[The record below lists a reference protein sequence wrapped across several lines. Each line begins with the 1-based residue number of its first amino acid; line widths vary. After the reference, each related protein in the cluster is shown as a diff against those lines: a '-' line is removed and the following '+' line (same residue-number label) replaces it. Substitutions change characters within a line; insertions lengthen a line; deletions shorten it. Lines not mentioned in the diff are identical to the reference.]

1 MLSELVWKT
10 AVELFEMKLYCLLVY
25 QVNMA
30 GDHNVNKQFNYTNC
44 LRLTVITIIIMG
56 CSHDDERVTHTRY
69 HSDPLDNTIIIG
81 GPAKA

>member
-1 MLSELVWKT
+1 MLSELLWKT

-44 LRLTVITIIIMG
+44 LRLTVIIIIPIIIMG
-56 CSHDDERVTHTRY
+56 CSHDDERVTYEIPFGST
-69 HSDPLDNTIIIG
+69 
-81 GPAKA
+81 